1 MHKVISG
8 HTKNWLPVH
17 HKIIVDCKL
26 VYTWCAFMCHAAA
39 WVKHEIVDVKYSRS
53 FLCQAFCGMHR
64 IPNVFKI
71 QFSFVEN
78 IVFLSF
84 LINWCIEL
92 FLFFTWSYNSRKSG
106 KWINIFLKQS
116 YFRFFGQKTN
126 LISCEL
132 KLFILDLNMLNCI
145 LTLYFAMS

>member
-1 MHKVISG
+1 M
-8 HTKNWLPVH
+8 
-17 HKIIVDCKL
+17 KL
-26 VYTWCAFMCHAAA
+26 LGLKGSKMGQKWSF
-39 WVKHEIVDVKYSRS
+39 SS
-53 FLCQAFCGMHR
+53 FLKNQFMEHFWFFCMELQQHEGSLKLTLKYHCGKNPVLGFLGKKWPKM
-64 IPNVFKI
+64 
-71 QFSFVEN
+71 S
-78 IVFLSF
+78 FLSF

-132 KLFILDLNMLNCI
+132 KLFLLDLNLLNCI